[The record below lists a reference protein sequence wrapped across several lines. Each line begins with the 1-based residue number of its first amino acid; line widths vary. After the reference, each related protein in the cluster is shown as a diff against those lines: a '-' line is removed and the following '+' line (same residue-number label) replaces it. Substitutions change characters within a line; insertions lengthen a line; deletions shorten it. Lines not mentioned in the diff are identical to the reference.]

1 MKAGPALLVA
11 AALAAAPAC
20 KRDESGPP
28 APITAAWTD
37 DFERGDLGSD
47 WHATADVY
55 QLVNGALSARGARNR
70 PLWLR
75 RALPRDAVIELD
87 VWSNTPDG
95 DIKVELYGDGRS
107 FDKDGGRYTSTGY
120 VVVMGGWNN
129 SKSILAKGDE
139 HGKALVERASPA
151 VEQGKR
157 YHWKIVRRGGRIEW
171 FVNDMTS
178 PFLVLSDPEPLDGP
192 GHQYFAIANWQ
203 SDSWFDDLRIAPFE
217 AETAAPGAPAQ
228 P

>member
-1 MKAGPALLVA
+1 MNVALVVA
-11 AALAAAPAC
+11 AGLLLASAC
-20 KRDESGPP
+20 KRDEGGTP

-47 WHATADVY
+47 WLPTADAY
-55 QLVNGALSARGARNR
+55 QLVNGAVSARGGRNR

-120 VVVMGGWNN
+120 VAVMGGWNN

-139 HGKALVERASPA
+139 HGKALVERSAPK

-157 YHWKIVRRGGRIEW
+157 YHWKLVRRGGRIEW
-171 FVNDMTS
+171 FVDDMTA
-178 PFLVLSDPEPLDGP
+178 PFLVLDDPEPLDGP
-192 GHQYFAIANWQ
+192 DHQHFAIANWQ
-203 SDSWFDDLRIAPFE
+203 SDSWFDDLRITPLE
-217 AETAAPGAPAQ
+217 AGTAAPAAPAQ